1 MGSFC
6 GSRVRGSPGWMVCWG
21 VVLSHFVEH
30 GFFLVMAG
38 IQGDCIDSAALGVLF
53 FLGICGIF

>member
-1 MGSFC
+1 
-6 GSRVRGSPGWMVCWG
+6 MVCWG